1 MYLDQRRFWI
11 WLLWNKENNI
21 CLSWKLHLC
30 VFIEGWTRHFARQ
43 LRNCVVIGTL
53 FFSCEVAEFLGSVF
67 LLSLFL
73 FWLLIKFQKKE
84 NLRKKGNFFWL
95 TVRWC
100 VCCGRGEVWPG
111 KNVGDSCCIRGSR
124 RVRHPVTLLP
134 VKKWD
139 SMLGLHSLPPSFSF
153 TVYGCIVYAHHTAV
167 QGIEKS
173 TLKRDLLPRWNFS
186 TDTITVMPLSWSRW
200 LHILQVDNQDSHW
213 HVCSCRGPEL
223 SSEHLCR
230 MTPTVCESTPI
241 GSGAFFWSKCVFNH
255 MCTYPIP
262 FQAYT
267 HN

>member
-1 MYLDQRRFWI
+1 MDKAFCQAAEELCSDRNLIFQLWGGRIFRF
-11 WLLWNKENNI
+11 
-21 CLSWKLHLC
+21 SFSA
-30 VFIEGWTRHFARQ
+30 VFVSF
-43 LRNCVVIGTL
+43 L
-53 FFSCEVAEFLGSVF
+53 VADKIPE
-67 LLSLFL
+67 
-73 FWLLIKFQKKE
+73 KKE
-84 NLRKKGNFFWL
+84 NLRKKGNFFFWL

-267 HN
+267 HNQN